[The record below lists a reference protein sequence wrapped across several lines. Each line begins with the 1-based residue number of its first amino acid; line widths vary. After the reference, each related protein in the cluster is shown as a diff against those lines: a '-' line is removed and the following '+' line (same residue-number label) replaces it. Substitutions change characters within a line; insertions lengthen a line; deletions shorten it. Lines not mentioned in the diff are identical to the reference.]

1 MCGPYCVVE
10 VVQVGG
16 RGVGR
21 GAHCVVEVV
30 QVGGRGV
37 GRGGGLTV

>member
-1 MCGPYCVVE
+1 MGSYCVVE

-21 GAHCVVEVV
+21 GEEGC
-30 QVGGRGV
+30 GV
-37 GRGGGLTV
+37 LTV

>member
-1 MCGPYCVVE
+1 MWGPYCVVE

-21 GAHCVVEVV
+21 GEEGCGVLLCSRSRP
-30 QVGGRGV
+30 GRG
-37 GRGGGLTV
+37 

>member
-1 MCGPYCVVE
+1 MGRGGPYCVVE

-21 GAHCVVEVV
+21 GEEGCVV
-30 QVGGRGV
+30 
-37 GRGGGLTV
+37 LTV

>member
-1 MCGPYCVVE
+1 MGRGEGGPYCVVE

-21 GAHCVVEVV
+21 G
-30 QVGGRGV
+30 GV
-37 GRGGGLTV
+37 LTV